1 MKMLGENNKYKDY
14 LMDLGPELK
23 NFAFEAKE
31 AFHNDRTNRFKDG
44 YYCAFHR
51 VISYIMQQAEGFDI
65 DLKELGLDDIDPDK
79 DLIS

>member
-1 MKMLGENNKYKDY
+1 MKQDNNKYKYY
-14 LMDLGPELK
+14 LEDLGPGLK
-23 NFAFEAKE
+23 NFALEAKE
-31 AFHNDRTNRFKDG
+31 DFHNDKNNRFKDG

-65 DLKELGLDDIDPDK
+65 DLKDLGLDDIDPDK